1 MPPLPVSAVALPGA
15 FISVIIEGNQEK
27 DLTDSVKEQQNT
39 LLATSSADKEAVF
52 SCIQRIDDKIRSV
65 KTEALQIILD
75 HKDVFVKLY
84 NDSVS
89 LRYRIDTLFTEV
101 DNVSQEVNRPE
112 TGMKPKL
119 IDVLQENRSV
129 MQEVQNTKSVVET
142 LEYLS
147 EIQKC
152 IKRFHEYLD
161 QGRIEEAAGTITHM
175 DSLLESPPV
184 PTERKIQIFDRLK
197 LQLSIMKESLDQTLD
212 DLLTQSISFKK
223 IDDEGSNLTVLS
235 SVEGR
240 LKKNV
245 MKYLIIP
252 LLKHRDSWNASIE
265 VDDNITARL
274 VIGPDLNDKSTIQDR
289 VFTPLITIFKF
300 IYTFIFGG
308 LDPSTKKLV
317 ILPLATQYSSTFGKF
332 ISHDLRDVV
341 IDEYLSHVIPTE
353 TFEFKRFDEVANDV
367 ICFQAEMRKMG
378 FMRESR
384 GGEEEE
390 ERTLGSYVAKV
401 DVHFTIK
408 KRDKLL
414 ELGRNVMMDVNFESE
429 EITEEQDSEQ
439 NDNVQETL
447 NNVPVIESSK
457 VDEINE
463 QKEDGNKDLFA
474 IQNDNNNPNDGWE
487 VDWNEG
493 WDGDDDW
500 DKSNNSQNHNENLNS
515 KNIISEQGI
524 KDKKLVRY
532 SISNKG
538 KALIDLVIK
547 TLDEIRNLNAK
558 SGIRLYQATLD
569 LFDLYRAV
577 MPVFHHNTFSN
588 VPALAMLFRNDCLWL
603 ADQLLVAQDQFK
615 DDQSSPSNSGETVDI
630 KGKISYNDTIEK
642 LRELGKTW
650 YDIQMDKQKSI
661 LKEIL
666 DEMGGVQQ
674 IANDERFE
682 ACQSAMNQIV
692 YTMNHLS
699 KIWKD
704 ILRPT
709 EYYSLLAE
717 ESQQLNLICTMLFQI
732 ENFFNRKEIN
742 SIEKYIKHWTKF
754 RHMTDILDLPLAGI
768 MSRFCNGELVCFTID
783 ELEGLI
789 CALFSD
795 TPLRENTLS
804 EIREGLPVGKEH
816 YTEKSSLY

>member
-1 MPPLPVSAVALPGA
+1 MPPLPISTVALPGA
-15 FISVIIEGNQEK
+15 FISAIIEGNREK
-27 DLTDSVKEQQNT
+27 DNDSVKEQQNT
-39 LLATSSADKEAVF
+39 LLATSSDREAVF

-65 KTEALQIILD
+65 KTEALQIILN
-75 HKDVFVKLY
+75 HKDDFVNLY

-89 LRYRIDTLFTEV
+89 LRDRIDTLFTEV
-101 DNVSQEVNRPE
+101 HNVSQEINRPE
-112 TGMKPKL
+112 TGMRPNL
-119 IDVLQENRSV
+119 INVLQENRSV

-152 IKRFHEYLD
+152 IKKFHEYLD
-161 QGRIEEAAGTITHM
+161 QGRIEEASGTITQM
-175 DSLLESPPV
+175 S
-184 PTERKIQIFDRLK
+184 
-197 LQLSIMKESLDQTLD
+197 QLSNMKESLDQTLD

-223 IDDEGSNLTVLS
+223 IGENESNLTVLS

-240 LKKNV
+240 REHHSTFNISV
-245 MKYLIIP
+245 YFP
-252 LLKHRDSWNASIE
+252 QRE
-265 VDDNITARL
+265 VDDSITARL
-274 VIGPDLNDKSTIQDR
+274 VIGPDLNDKNTSQDR
-289 VFTPLITIFKF
+289 VFAPLVTIFKF

-308 LDPSTKKLV
+308 LDPSTKELV

-332 ISHDLRDVV
+332 ISHDLRDAV

-353 TFEFKRFDEVANDV
+353 TFEFKRFDEVAHDV

-378 FMRESR
+378 FMREPR
-384 GGEEEE
+384 DGEEEE
-390 ERTLGSYVAKV
+390 STLGSYVAKV

-414 ELGRNVMMDVNFESE
+414 ELGRNVMMGVNFESE
-429 EITEEQDSEQ
+429 EITEEQNSEI
-439 NDNVQETL
+439 NDNAQETL
-447 NNVPVIESSK
+447 NNKPVIESSK
-457 VDEINE
+457 IGEINE
-463 QKEDGNKDLFA
+463 QKEEGTKDIFA
-474 IQNDNNNPNDGWE
+474 IHNVNNNPSDGWE

-500 DKSNNSQNHNENLNS
+500 DKSNNSQKNNENLIS
-515 KNIISEQGI
+515 KDIISEQGM
-524 KDKKLVRY
+524 KLVRY

-547 TLDEIRNLNAK
+547 TLNEIP
-558 SGIRLYQATLD
+558 TLD
-569 LFDLYRAV
+569 LFDLFRAI

-588 VPALAMLFRNDCLWL
+588 IPSLAMLFRNDCLWL
-603 ADQLLVAQDQFK
+603 ADQLLVVQDQFK
-615 DDQSSPSNSGETVDI
+615 NDLISPSSSGDSVDI
-630 KGKISYNDTIEK
+630 KGKISYNDTVEK

-650 YDIQMDKQKSI
+650 YDIQMDKQKSV

-699 KIWKD
+699 KVWKD

-709 EYYSLLAE
+709 EYFTVLGDLIDSVLTRMTDYIEDLYDISAE
-717 ESQQLNLICTMLFQI
+717 ESQQLNLICTMLCQL
-732 ENFFNRKEIN
+732 ENLFNRKEIN
-742 SIEKYIKHWTKF
+742 SIEKHIKHWTKF

-768 MSRFCNGELVCFTID
+768 MSRFRNGELVCFTID

-789 CALFSD
+789 CALFAD
-795 TPLRENTLS
+795 TQLRENTLS
-804 EIREGLPVGKEH
+804 EIREGHP
-816 YTEKSSLY
+816 

>member
-112 TGMKPKL
+112 TGMRPKL

-129 MQEVQNTKSVVET
+129 MQEVQNTNSVVET

-147 EIQKC
+147 EVFDMKYLIGV
-152 IKRFHEYLD
+152 RFHEYLD

-240 LKKNV
+240 L
-245 MKYLIIP
+245 MTIF
-252 LLKHRDSWNASIE
+252 
-265 VDDNITARL
+265 TARFI
-274 VIGPDLNDKSTIQDR
+274 IGPDLNDKSTIQ
-289 VFTPLITIFKF
+289 
-300 IYTFIFGG
+300 
-308 LDPSTKKLV
+308 
-317 ILPLATQYSSTFGKF
+317 
-332 ISHDLRDVV
+332 
-341 IDEYLSHVIPTE
+341 E

-457 VDEINE
+457 IDEINE

-500 DKSNNSQNHNENLNS
+500 DKSNNSQNHNENLIS

-547 TLDEIRNLNAK
+547 TLNEIRNLNAK

-603 ADQLLVAQDQFK
+603 ADQLLVVQDQFK

-682 ACQSAMNQIV
+682 ACQSAMNQ
-692 YTMNHLS
+692 L
-699 KIWKD
+699 
-704 ILRPT
+704 
-709 EYYSLLAE
+709 
-717 ESQQLNLICTMLFQI
+717 
-732 ENFFNRKEIN
+732 KEIN
-742 SIEKYIKHWTKF
+742 SIEKYIKHRTKF

-768 MSRFCNGELVCFTID
+768 MSRFRNGELVCFTID